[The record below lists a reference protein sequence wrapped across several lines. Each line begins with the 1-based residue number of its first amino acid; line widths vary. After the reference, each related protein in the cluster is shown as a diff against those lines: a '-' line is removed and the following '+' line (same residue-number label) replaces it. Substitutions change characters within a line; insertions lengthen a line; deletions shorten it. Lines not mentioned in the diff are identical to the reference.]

1 MDSLELMIDQDYVI
15 VSGPPLDLSSSG
27 GRASKLGYFPSK
39 TGESS
44 RASGKTNRTSNPVS
58 VRGGATGSVDN
69 TGNSGSN
76 VSTPR
81 TSQGSMDIEQPS
93 GDCMVRIKSLQ
104 CCASSI
110 TELVNEKVTCSTF
123 LLQIL
128 LMEKILM
135 SHNFICSN
143 FLG

>member
-1 MDSLELMIDQDYVI
+1 MDSLESIDQDYVI

-27 GRASKLGYFPSK
+27 GRASKQGHVPSK

-44 RASGKTNRTSNPVS
+44 LASGKTNRTSNPVS
-58 VRGGATGSVDN
+58 MRGGATGSVDD
-69 TGNSGSN
+69 TGNLGSN

-93 GDCMVRIKSLQ
+93 SDCMTRIKSLQ

-110 TELVNEKVTCSTF
+110 TELVNEKVTRRT
-123 LLQIL
+123 LLWKIL
-128 LMEKILM
+128 LMK
-135 SHNFICSN
+135 NDF
-143 FLG
+143 